1 MGVQG
6 SGPNTVVKPRE
17 AQVPLSP
24 ELSLKWPPVG
34 MAFWIARAASAA
46 RASPSAQYKPS
57 FEM

>member
-6 SGPNTVVKPRE
+6 SGPKTVVKPRE

-46 RASPSAQYKPS
+46 RAAPSAQ
-57 FEM
+57 